1 MRISDQT
8 IQQVRDAIDIE
19 ELVASYVT
27 LKPAGKQKKACCP
40 FHQEKT
46 PSFFIRPERG
56 TYKCFGCGESG
67 DGITFLMKME
77 HLEFQEAVVALAERY
92 HIPVEADHPE
102 DSRKRMMRDLYYRIN
117 EDAAR
122 FFYKNLLTSDEALHY
137 LAKRGFK
144 AQIINDFYLGYA
156 DPKGNTLLHYLTDK
170 GYREED
176 LLALGLIARSHR
188 GTGYYDKFRDRLMF
202 PIVSIKDKIIGFGGR
217 AIGDGKPKYLNS
229 PDSEIFHKGEHLYH
243 LQQVRKIP
251 NSREVI
257 VVEGYM
263 DVAALAFHGV
273 PHAVASLGT
282 SLTEEQA
289 KLVKR
294 YADRVYLCYDGDSA
308 GIRAAR
314 RAIDVFQKAEVS
326 PKLVVLPEGKDPD
339 DVVRTEG
346 AEAFQRYLSLSLDPL
361 DFELKLL
368 SAGYDLTEAAGRMD
382 FLTRAV
388 DFLAGI
394 EKETLRDVMAEK
406 VAALAKV
413 GVESVQHDAGDRRK
427 ELLVRQTERGQR
439 TEQNESFSSEENE
452 DVFHPTENP
461 PSYYY
466 TEDEAED
473 FSDYDAEYTSHGE
486 GKRES
491 LGMYSQKS
499 MRLERFQLER
509 EMVRLIRG
517 NRDCDDVL
525 SAEQD
530 FIENPGLRQ
539 LLLTVRHLREAGISP
554 QQDWLKESDLTEEA
568 RDIAESFDR
577 EEQPVNIVMARE
589 LQERIHRFRLR
600 ERKMVLLSAIHHPEK
615 QENAAPQSALLK
627 ELQEIEQQLRV
638 PGGGLR

>member
-56 TYKCFGCGESG
+56 TFKCFGCGESG
-67 DGITFLMKME
+67 DGIAFLMKME
-77 HLEFQEAVVALAERY
+77 HLDFQEAVVALAERY
-92 HIPVEADHPE
+92 HIPIEADHPE
-102 DSRKRMMRDLYYRIN
+102 DTEKRMRRDLYYRIN
-117 EDAAR
+117 EEAAR
-122 FFYKNLLTSDEALHY
+122 FFYKQLLTSDAALQY
-137 LAKRGFK
+137 LARRGFK
-144 AQIINDFYLGYA
+144 AQIINDFFLGYA
-156 DPKGNTLLHYLTDK
+156 DAKGNSLLRHLTEK

-202 PIVSIKDKIIGFGGR
+202 PIVSVKGKIIGFGGR

-243 LQQVRKIP
+243 LHQVRKIP

-273 PHAVASLGT
+273 PNAVASLGT

-294 YADRVYLCYDGDSA
+294 YADRVYLCYDGDAA

-314 RAIDVFQKAEVS
+314 RAIDVFQQADVS

-339 DVVRTEG
+339 DVVRTKG
-346 AEAFQRYLSLSLDPL
+346 AEAFRHYLSISMDPL

-368 SAGYDLTEAAGRMD
+368 TAGYDLTEPAGRMD
-382 FLTRAV
+382 FLPRAL

-394 EKETLRDVMAEK
+394 EKQTLRDVMAEQ
-406 VAALAKV
+406 VATLAQV
-413 GVESVQHDAGDRRK
+413 SLESVQHDTAKRRE
-427 ELLVRQTERGQR
+427 ELLAKQSEKNRHRAEKGRYAG
-439 TEQNESFSSEENE
+439 EAFSSRR
-452 DVFHPTENP
+452 DTEADR

-466 TEDEAED
+466 AEEEELPPEAFGDYADQDESR
-473 FSDYDAEYTSHGE
+473 SD
-486 GKRES
+486 S
-491 LGMYSQKS
+491 LGMYADRS
-499 MRLERFQLER
+499 MASERFRLER

-517 NRDCDDVL
+517 DRACEDVL

-530 FIENPGLRQ
+530 FIENPGLQQ
-539 LLLTVRHLREAGISP
+539 LLLAVHNLRDAGISP
-554 QQDWLKESDLTEEA
+554 QQDWLKESDLSDE
-568 RDIAESFDR
+568 
-577 EEQPVNIVMARE
+577 ARE
-589 LQERIHRFRLR
+589 LAESLDRENLPVHVAMAKELRERIQRFRLR
-600 ERKMVLLSAIHHPEK
+600 ERKAELLYAMHHPD
-615 QENAAPQSALLK
+615 QMENVSSQSALLK
-627 ELQEIEQQLRV
+627 ELQEIEQRLRA

>member
-77 HLEFQEAVVALAERY
+77 HLEFQEAVLALAERY
-92 HIPVEADHPE
+92 HIPVEADRPE

-122 FFYKNLLTSDEALHY
+122 FFYKNLLTSDAALNY
-137 LAKRGFK
+137 LARRGFK
-144 AQIINDFYLGYA
+144 AQIINDFFLGYA
-156 DPKGNTLLHYLTDK
+156 DPRGNTLLHHLTEK

-176 LLALGLIARSHR
+176 LLALGLIARSNR

-202 PIVSIKDKIIGFGGR
+202 PIVSTKDKIIGFGGR

-263 DVAALAFHGV
+263 DVAALSFHGV
-273 PHAVASLGT
+273 PNAVASLGT

-294 YADRVYLCYDGDSA
+294 YADKVYLCYDGDSA

-314 RAIDVFQKAEVS
+314 RAIDVFQQADVS

-346 AEAFQRYLSLSLDPL
+346 AEAFQHYLSLSLDPL

-368 SAGYDLTEAAGRMD
+368 TAGYDLTETAGRMD
-382 FLTRAV
+382 FLPRAV

-394 EKETLRDVMAEK
+394 EKQTLRDVMAQQ
-406 VAALAKV
+406 VADLAEV
-413 GVESVQHDAGDRRK
+413 NVDSVQHDAEKRRE
-427 ELLVRQTERGQR
+427 ELLTKQRERERSEDERGHALTVNNWDAPDR
-439 TEQNESFSSEENE
+439 
-452 DVFHPTENP
+452 

-466 TEDEAED
+466 ADDEDEQPL
-473 FSDYDAEYTSHGE
+473 SGDAEYATE
-486 GKRES
+486 RESRSDS
-491 LGMYSQKS
+491 LGMYSDRS
-499 MRLERFQLER
+499 MAQERFRLER

-517 NRDCDDVL
+517 DRQCDDVL

-530 FIENPGLRQ
+530 FIENPGLQQ
-539 LLLTVRHLREAGISP
+539 LLMTVRHLREMGISP
-554 QQDWLKESDLTEEA
+554 QQDWLTESDLTDEA
-568 RDIAESFDR
+568 REIAESLDR
-577 EEQPVNIVMARE
+577 ENLPVTVAMAEE
-589 LQERIHRFRLR
+589 LRERIVRFRLR
-600 ERKMVLLSAIHHPEK
+600 ERKAQLLYAMHHP
-615 QENAAPQSALLK
+615 QQTENTVSQSALLK
-627 ELQEIEQQLRV
+627 ELQEIEQRLRA